1 MPSNKQQYQQRLSL
15 ITETVDNIVK
25 EKSKFKHFTE
35 MCKVV
40 ADKVS
45 LLELNL
51 YVENP
56 ELFKSRP
63 KSIAYQTLLTN
74 KDYKII
80 LENGY
85 NQVTNKKVIESKS
98 VNFEKDLEISNLK
111 EKVSR
116 LEAYIQNN
124 SNHGKTSNKID
135 NNDVEHAYKLLYL
148 LTETFKEFIEI
159 DTEMSQIK
167 NLVECPVSIIADG
180 VTVKGFI
187 EYLSKNKLK
196 NS

>member
-15 ITETVDNIVK
+15 ITETVDNLVK
-25 EKSKFKHFTE
+25 EKNKFKHFTE
-35 MCKVV
+35 MCKIVS
-40 ADKVS
+40 DKVS

-51 YVENP
+51 YIETP

-74 KDYKII
+74 KDYKKI

-85 NQVTNKKVIESKS
+85 NQVTNKKVVESKS

-116 LEAYIQNN
+116 LETYIQNN
-124 SNHGKTSNKID
+124 SNDCKTSNKTD

-159 DTEMSQIK
+159 DTEMSQVK
-167 NLVECPVSIIADG
+167 NLVECPVSVIADG
-180 VTVKGFI
+180 ATAKGFI